1 MLKITLKKNQLLEF
15 AFDCNSSSNLE
26 VCIQLKKQNDS
37 VNCKKGREKYWMKK
51 KKYRSVD

>member
-37 VNCKKGREKYWMKK
+37 VNCKKGREKYWM
-51 KKYRSVD
+51 